1 MDALSYADQME
12 AMALFY
18 AKKARDARREAK
30 RAAAAEE
37 ASLGAA
43 AAVEEFFVPE
53 EVVFVPEEVVE
64 EAAAAPAANYDALLA
79 ALGMAPPP
87 LLPAEEVVEEA
98 AAAKRQI
105 IIRPYTVLSLP
116 EDVEELVDRVRAGE
130 MAAPLGGMGT
140 ARYTKDWQAGRR
152 GDPGNA
158 LCSQIREQIR
168 AGVNT
173 KKTITE
179 ALAQPYKL
187 IDAAV
192 REMSKM
198 GVILC

>member
-1 MDALSYADQME
+1 MNAPPSYDVLLAEWQVKQARKQLRE
-12 AMALFY
+12 S
-18 AKKARDARREAK
+18 KKALAAARASESAPPPPPPAADYSALMAALGM
-30 RAAAAEE
+30 AAAAEDI
-37 ASLGAA
+37 
-43 AAVEEFFVPE
+43 FVPVE
-53 EVVFVPEEVVE
+53 VPEEVVE
-64 EAAAAPAANYDALLA
+64 VPQLL
-79 ALGMAPPP
+79 M
-87 LLPAEEVVEEA
+87 PAEEE

-105 IIRPYTVLSLP
+105 IIRPNTALSLP

-130 MAAPLGGMGT
+130 MAAPLDGMGT

-158 LCSQIREQIR
+158 LCFQIREQIR

-173 KKTITE
+173 KKAITE

>member
-1 MDALSYADQME
+1 MNAPPSYDVLLAEWQVKQARKQLRESKKALAAARASESAPPPPPAVDYDALM
-12 AMALFY
+12 
-18 AKKARDARREAK
+18 
-30 RAAAAEE
+30 AAAEE
-37 ASLGAA
+37 I
-43 AAVEEFFVPE
+43 FVP
-53 EVVFVPEEVVE
+53 V
-64 EAAAAPAANYDALLA
+64 
-79 ALGMAPPP
+79 
-87 LLPAEEVVEEA
+87 EVVEEA

-105 IIRPYTVLSLP
+105 IIRPNTVLSLP

-130 MAAPLGGMGT
+130 MAAPLDGTGT

-152 GDPGNA
+152 GDPGKQ
-158 LCSQIREQIR
+158 LCRQIREQIR

-173 KKTITE
+173 KKAIVV
-179 ALAQPYKL
+179 ALHGENYTKKDYDD